1 MKTKGTVPPPKPTS
15 VPTIAK
21 IFEREK
27 LFEEEKETK
36 IELQLKE
43 LTRQHSSVL

>member
-1 MKTKGTVPPPKPTS
+1 MKLKGTNPPSKQSSTPAL
-15 VPTIAK
+15 AK
-21 IFEREK
+21 AFEKEN

-43 LTRQHSSVL
+43 LT